1 MPEEVRSLLDVGEQ
15 QAALEALRHAGVEAD
30 VGRAIDAIEGKTD
43 DYCSPELAQALYER
57 KPGEKEIRW
66 LDASQHIDFYDSQAH
81 VTAAARAAAGFLR
94 RTLG

>member
-1 MPEEVRSLLDVGEQ
+1 MRPGGRAAGAGVGPRWWRGGG
-15 QAALEALRHAGVEAD
+15 AALVARGFVH
-30 VGRAIDAIEGKTD
+30 GKTD

-81 VTAAARAAAGFLR
+81 VTAAAQAAAGFLHH
-94 RTLG
+94 TLG